1 MHSFVSHFPCLF
13 LSLNASQLLK
23 QSIATSRKKSKKP
36 LYLPPSV
43 ASSRFPP
50 NRRGTS
56 KTAPTPK
63 RTLPGHSASRLTLP
77 GRFKK
82 RPKSGRSP
90 QVPTRVKVCET
101 DTGRIRLSV
110 STSSRT
116 YELSEDT
123 YVNPSILTH
132 FIRLGSVTTNRKN
145 GLTGEQLAVGTD
157 SRSVSTGPSQMFSV
171 LTERCHVGY
180 PREFVGR
187 VYCTYGSRIRP
198 MHWLCCGPLVLFPT
212 K

>member
-1 MHSFVSHFPCLF
+1 MSSAKWRTFCLDLLQCVKGYLYSCKVSSLPQHLSSFISTVHSFVSHFPCLF

-82 RPKSGRSP
+82 LPKSSRSP

-101 DTGRIRLSV
+101 DIVRIRLSV
-110 STSSRT
+110 STASRT

-123 YVNPSILTH
+123 YVIP
-132 FIRLGSVTTNRKN
+132 FR
-145 GLTGEQLAVGTD
+145 TD
-157 SRSVSTGPSQMFSV
+157 TFHSTG
-171 LTERCHVGY
+171 
-180 PREFVGR
+180 
-187 VYCTYGSRIRP
+187 
-198 MHWLCCGPLVLFPT
+198 LCNNKP
-212 K
+212 